1 MEYLGREENN
11 SHLLRLQCYGVFRK
25 GRKQQP
31 LITVTMLWSVKVGKK
46 TTAIHYGYNVME
58 C

>member
-31 LITVTMLWSVKVGKK
+31 LITVTMLWSV
-46 TTAIHYGYNVME
+46 
-58 C
+58 